1 MDEKRITQLLK
12 DYKRKHQA
20 GKRALIIAVVA
31 AIVIG
36 EALLVRAITGT
47 SERINLAASLFTAD
61 ALLLAAWQW
70 LAQRRETTLESYF
83 TRLDVPNNR
92 RLSYYEQLV
101 NYSAEISNEAL
112 VAILQQFYVF
122 YIYAEIDNLLYAMT
136 KYVNEGISRDL
147 VDRAARTFVSRCE
160 QSQDFRRYVCVLVR
174 NSGYPLKFEALVN
187 ELAAACRSEDAS
199 AESAD
204 QLSHPMQYNEL
215 DILRQL
221 KDLKK

>member
-1 MDEKRITQLLK
+1 MDENRITQLLK
-12 DYKRKHQA
+12 DYKRKHLA

-31 AIVIG
+31 AILIS
-36 EALLVRAITGT
+36 EALLVGAINGT

-101 NYSAEISNEAL
+101 TYSAEVSNKAL
-112 VAILQQFYVF
+112 VEVLQQFYIF

-136 KYVNEGISRDL
+136 KYVNEGSSRDL
-147 VDRAARTFVSRCE
+147 ADRAAKTFVSRCE
-160 QSQDFRRYVCVLVR
+160 QSQDFRRLVCVTVQR
-174 NSGYPLKFEALVN
+174 SGYPQAFETLVLQLVGCRR
-187 ELAAACRSEDAS
+187 EAADDAG
-199 AESAD
+199 D
-204 QLSHPMQYNEL
+204 QLPHPMQYNEL

-221 KDLKK
+221 QDLKK